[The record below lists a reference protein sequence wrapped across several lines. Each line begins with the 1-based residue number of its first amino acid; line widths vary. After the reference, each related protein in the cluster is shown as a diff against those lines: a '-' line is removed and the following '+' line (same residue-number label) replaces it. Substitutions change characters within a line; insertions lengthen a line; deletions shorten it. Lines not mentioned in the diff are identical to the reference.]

1 MLTDMGFTVVGIGE
15 LLWDMF
21 PEGKKLGGAPAN
33 FAYHCKAFGLESFP
47 VSCLGDDDLGREI
60 LPVLKSHDVDVSY
73 IAIDAE
79 HPTGTVSVE
88 LDENGK
94 PEYIIHENVAW
105 DHIPLTEEMLAL
117 AERTDAVCF
126 GSLAQ
131 RSEISQQTIRKFLNA
146 TKTDCIKI
154 YDINLRQH
162 YYCHDLIEEM
172 LKISTVLKLNDEE
185 LPVVAELMGISGEE
199 KTLIEQIASCYSLD
213 IVALTKGGNGSCLYH
228 AGQFSEHDGYP
239 AKIVDTVGA
248 GDSFTAVLAAGLL
261 LGYDLDKINDLA
273 NKTAAYVCSQSGAM
287 PKMSIDIE

>member
-1 MLTDMGFTVVGIGE
+1 MGFTVVGIGE
-15 LLWDMF
+15 LLWDLF

-33 FAYHCKAFGLESFP
+33 FAYHCKAFGFQSFP

-60 LPVLKSHDVDVSY
+60 LPVLRSHDIDVSF
-73 IAIDAE
+73 IAADTE

-94 PEYIIHENVAW
+94 PEYIIHEDVAW
-105 DHIPLTEEMLAL
+105 DHIPLTDEILTLAGK
-117 AERTDAVCF
+117 TDAVCF

-131 RSEISQQTIRKFLNA
+131 RSKTSRQTIQKFLQA
-146 TKTDCIKI
+146 TKPDCVKI

-162 YYCHDLIEEM
+162 YYSGELIEEM
-172 LKISTVLKLNDEE
+172 LQLSTVFKLNDEE
-185 LPVVAELMGISGEE
+185 LPVVAELMGISGQE
-199 KTLIEQIASCYSLD
+199 KTLIEQIALRYSLNL
-213 IVALTKGGNGSCLYH
+213 IALTKGDAGSCLYH
-228 AGQFSEHDGYP
+228 AGQFSEHGGYDT
-239 AKIVDTVGA
+239 KVVDTVGA

-287 PKMSIDIE
+287 PKMLNKIE

>member
-1 MLTDMGFTVVGIGE
+1 MGFTVVGIGE

-47 VSCLGDDDLGREI
+47 VSCLGDDDLGRKI
-60 LPVLKSHDVDVSY
+60 LPVLESHDVDVSFV
-73 IAIDAE
+73 ATDAE

-88 LDENGK
+88 LDEDGK

-105 DHIPLTEEMLAL
+105 DHIPLTDELITLAGK
-117 AERTDAVCF
+117 TDAVCF

-131 RSEISQQTIRKFLNA
+131 RSETSRQTIQKFLQA
-146 TKTDCIKI
+146 TKPDCIKI

-162 YYCHDLIEEM
+162 YYSGELIEKM
-172 LKISTVLKLNDEE
+172 LELSTVLKLNDEE
-185 LPVVAELMGISGEE
+185 LPVVAEVMGISGDE
-199 KTLIEQIASCYSLD
+199 KSLIEQIASRYSLD
-213 IVALTKGGNGSCLYH
+213 LVALTKGGNGSCLYH
-228 AGQFSEHDGYP
+228 DGSFSEHDGYK
-239 AKIVDTVGA
+239 AEIVDTVGA

-261 LGYDLDKINDLA
+261 LNYDLDKMNDLA

-287 PKMSIDIE
+287 PKMLSY